1 MLANCLREGPSQVAG
16 TREAA
21 EQSVGGFGLASF
33 EIGRRGKSRLI
44 KRRSDKIG
52 RFDIGSFEKSYRP
65 SDEAL
70 SLPGIALVLESH

>member
-33 EIGRRGKSRLI
+33 EIGRRGKSRFI
-44 KRRSDKIG
+44 KEGATKSDGSTLEASKNRIDQATKPSRS
-52 RFDIGSFEKSYRP
+52 P
-65 SDEAL
+65 
-70 SLPGIALVLESH
+70 ESP